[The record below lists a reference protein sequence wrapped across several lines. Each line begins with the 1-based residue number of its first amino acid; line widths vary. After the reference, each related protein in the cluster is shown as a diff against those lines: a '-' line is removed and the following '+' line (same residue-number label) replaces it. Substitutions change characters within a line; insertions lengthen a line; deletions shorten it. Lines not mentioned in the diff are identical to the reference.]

1 MARYR
6 SRAERRFIN
15 RMYIVLLVLFAGVTV
30 VVVSKVL
37 TGKKAGPKPVD
48 GNTPPA
54 VLSSTGSASETQRRN
69 PTAELLLPASPPV
82 QENPVNTVQEL
93 VVEPEPV
100 APVQPVRQEPVQEK
114 PPVELAA
121 LPSVSP
127 NVEAGNMIAK
137 ALVLLKEQPTKIIQV
152 RDMLNPVL
160 QMPLNAEQRSA
171 VKKQLAELSDSWL
184 FSRTVFRDD
193 NLCESYVVKSG
204 DVLENIGKRYKIPYE
219 FIQTVNSISQP
230 SSLRAGQT
238 IKVVNGP
245 FRVVVYRST
254 FTMDVYL
261 QNTYVRSFAVTLG
274 KTSTETPKGL
284 WRVRSGGK
292 NEKPIWTNPEGK
304 VIHPDDPEYPLG
316 SRWIGLEGLD
326 ENTKDKQGF
335 GIHGTKDMNTIGTAA
350 SLGCIR
356 LNNGEAIQVYNML
369 MPVESLVE
377 VAD

>member
-15 RMYIVLLVLFAGVTV
+15 RMYIVLLVLVAGVTV

-37 TGKKAGPKPVD
+37 TGKKAGPKPAD
-48 GNTPPA
+48 GNTPPQA
-54 VLSSTGSASETQRRN
+54 LSSTGGTAETPQPN
-69 PTAELLLPASPPV
+69 LPSELLLPTQ
-82 QENPVNTVQEL
+82 QETVRDNS
-93 VVEPEPV
+93 VEPEPV
-100 APVQPVRQEPVQEK
+100 APVQPEPVQLEPVQE
-114 PPVELAA
+114 PAVEPVITP
-121 LPSVSP
+121 PSVSP
-127 NVEAGNMIAK
+127 NVEAANMIAK
-137 ALVLLKEQPTKIIQV
+137 ALALLKEQPTKIIQV

-193 NLCESYVVKSG
+193 SLCENYVVKSG
-204 DVLENIGKRYKIPYE
+204 EVLENIGKRYKVPYE
-219 FIQTVNSISQP
+219 FIQTVNGISQP

-254 FTMDVYL
+254 FTLDVYL
-261 QNTYVRSFAVTLG
+261 QNTYVRSFKVTLG

-292 NEKPIWTNPEGK
+292 QVKPVWTNPNTGK
-304 VIHPDDPEYPLG
+304 LVQPDDPEYPLG
-316 SRWIGLEGLD
+316 SRWIELEGLD
-326 ENTKDKQGF
+326 ENTKDKIGF
-335 GIHGTKDMNTIGTAA
+335 GIHGTKEKEAIGTAA

-356 LNNGEAIQVYNML
+356 LNNGEAILVYNML
-369 MPVESLVE
+369 VPIESLVE